1 MRIIGRFLSALIAYG
16 TTPLFLLL
24 AAVNYDIGGHAMAMM
39 GEHGSPSMN
48 HDIFGV
54 MLNHD
59 IVSSVMS
66 MWLMWLL
73 MGLAH
78 AGPWIALIFGNRD
91 ISSHH

>member
-1 MRIIGRFLSALIAYG
+1 MRLIGRFLSGLIAYG

-24 AAVNYDIGGHAMAMM
+24 AAANYDHGGHDMAMM
-39 GEHGSPSMN
+39 GGFGSTPMR

-54 MLNHD
+54 MLNHE
-59 IVSSVMS
+59 IVSAVMS

-78 AGPWIALIFGNRD
+78 AGPWIALIFGTRD
-91 ISSHH
+91 IDNHH